1 MFKTILEI
9 TYDDNVLDKNSIRLQ
24 FGWQRRDIIVLLINR
39 YISEH
44 KLRIISLK
52 DLNSY
57 EIVWSSQEDFENFL
71 LEKNYIDLI
80 NFLKGQLVEIGWH
93 F

>member
-57 EIVWSSQEDFENFL
+57 EIVWSSREDFENFL

>member
-9 TYDDNVLDKNSIRLQ
+9 TYDNNVLDKNSIRLL

-39 YISEH
+39 YISEQ